1 MTRPVFRKSSY
12 SSDSWNCVEVATDGG
27 RVLVRNSKL
36 GENAPVLTY
45 SPAGWDHLIATLR
58 LVDLFKRT
66 EMTNAGERVYCLTDS
81 RLAHLHV
88 TEGERDAFL
97 AGVRA
102 GEFDMEKLEI
112 GS

>member
-1 MTRPVFRKSSY
+1 MNRSWRKSSY
-12 SSDSWNCVEVATDGG
+12 SCDSANCVEVAAVDG
-27 RVLVRNSKL
+27 RVLVRDSKL
-36 GENAPVLTY
+36 GNDSPVLTY
-45 SPAGWDHLIATLR
+45 STAGWDHLITVLR

-102 GEFDMEKLEI
+102 GEFDVEKLEAT
-112 GS
+112 G